1 MADENAPHGYD
12 DQGKPLAPF
21 GYKVDGT
28 PRKSRRG
35 AAPGQKGNTSKPSTA
50 KKGNALPSSPTD
62 IQRKAMFCDLSA
74 NLIETPLIALSVAPP
89 VISKMGSKQA
99 DALAGDAYLLHQFA
113 PHIFDGLNLYAQTRP
128 KALSWMDKA
137 AENAPLLH
145 LALVGVQFTKALVS
159 NHMAPDARMANAGR
173 LMMQMHMAEMAQATE
188 DAARDA
194 GIDVSSVMRTE
205 TISQTPDEENGWNEF
220 ARAEAA
226 V

>member
-1 MADENAPHGYD
+1 MADDKAPHGYD
-12 DQGKPLAPF
+12 EQGNPLAPY

-35 AAPGQKGNTSKPSTA
+35 AAPGQKGNTSKPTTA

-89 VISKMGSKQA
+89 VVSKMGVSQA

-159 NHMAPDARMANAGR
+159 NHMAPDPRMAKAGR
-173 LMMQMHMAEMAQATE
+173 LMMQLHMAEMAQATE
-188 DAARDA
+188 DAAREA
-194 GIDVSSVMRTE
+194 GIDVGAVMQPATGDDA
-205 TISQTPDEENGWNEF
+205 SDF
-220 ARAEAA
+220 AEYAEAA
-226 V
+226 A